1 MEGRRRRGLTPLSGE
16 LRTPEWA
23 PPEPVAQPRPERKR
37 KPKPAP
43 TTRAGAVLY
52 ALRSFALLT
61 LGLAGAT
68 ALLALLV
75 VWLTGSS
82 PQDTFPRAFYFAGVA
97 TAAFGFL
104 GGLGPAVRG
113 PGRAP
118 VGEITMNRS
127 FSFGAVAAVLIGI
140 GVVLE
145 IFL

>member
-23 PPEPVAQPRPERKR
+23 PPEPVEQPRPERKK

-52 ALRSFALLT
+52 ALRSFALLA
-61 LGLAGAT
+61 LGLAGPPGSSGCC
-68 ALLALLV
+68 V

-82 PQDTFPRAFYFAGVA
+82 AQHTFPRAFYFAGVA
-97 TAAFGFL
+97 VAAFGFL

-113 PGRAP
+113 AARAP
-118 VGEITMNRS
+118 VGDITMNRS

-140 GVVLE
+140 GVALE
-145 IFL
+145 ILL